1 MAKRNTSRKYDTKSV
16 KEVKA
21 ENAVSD
27 TVSLMIQ
34 IDTIYKAIGKF
45 TGIEYVWHGAGN
57 IQSVERNDAEDFLV
71 KYIRRGCC
79 GAGRLIKPVFVEVI

>member
-1 MAKRNTSRKYDTKSV
+1 MAKRSPVRKYDTKSV
-16 KEVKA
+16 DEVRAKE
-21 ENAVSD
+21 AVSD

-34 IDTIYKAIGKF
+34 IETIYKAVGKF
-45 TGIEYVWHGAGN
+45 TGKEYVWHGAGN
-57 IQSVERNDAEDFLV
+57 IQPVDRNDAEVFLV